1 MAIGI
6 STLQAIYQTYY
17 PDNML
22 PYLLPENLPLL
33 NMIQL
38 RGRTD
43 TATGDKIDM
52 PWLFGAPGGVSQDFA
67 AASAMAGE
75 SPQAV
80 RPEVRLSQ
88 IYKRLEILDKDN
100 LQSNGEAAY
109 QNLMETSMAM
119 ARMKVLNEI
128 DLLLHANGSGN
139 RNQVASG
146 VTSDT
151 VQLVGPSV
159 ETSYEIGD
167 QVVITSTDPATGAAP
182 TVVSGPHRIVAVDGS
197 AQSITLDSVVTVTTS
212 NFIALRGNTAGF
224 SSALLNPNL
233 IGLGAYNNITA
244 PSAGDSFLGVN
255 RSVYANRLSGY
266 RLQGQTF
273 SIQAAVKRLASDMS
287 RGSTPGGFTGLLMHP
302 DDLDALSTSMA
313 SVQRADVSATVG
325 AFSFDSVPVRTVLGT
340 VTGLSDPHIEKG
352 FARIVKPQV
361 LELHYINGLP
371 HLATLSGGVDQ
382 EFGANFDGRAVRM
395 RGYMQL
401 RCTDPRG
408 LGIVRLPST

>member
-38 RGRTD
+38 RGKTD
-43 TATGDKIDM
+43 TATGDVIDM
-52 PWLFGAPGGVSQDFA
+52 PWLYGAPGGVSQSFD
-67 AASAMAGE
+67 AASAMSGE
-75 SPQAV
+75 SPAAV
-80 RPEVRLSQ
+80 RPTVRLSQ

-119 ARMKVLNEI
+119 ARIKVLNEI
-128 DLLLHANGSGN
+128 DLLLHANGSGT
-139 RNQVASG
+139 RNNVVSN
-146 VTSDT
+146 VTSATIT
-151 VQLVGPSV
+151 VGGPSV
-159 ETSYEIGD
+159 ETSYEVGD
-167 QVVITSTDPATGAAP
+167 QVVITSNSPATGTAP
-182 TVVSGPHRIVAVDGS
+182 TIVSGPHRIVSVNGD
-197 AQSITLDSVVTVTTS
+197 AQQITLDSVVTVTTA
-212 NFIALRGNTAGF
+212 NFVALRGNTAGF
-224 SSALLNPNL
+224 GGALLNPNL

-244 PSAGDSFLGVN
+244 PAGGESFLGID
-255 RSVYANRLSGY
+255 RSVFQNRLSGY

-273 SIQAAVKRLASDMS
+273 SIQAAVKRLASNMS
-287 RGSTPGGFTGLLMHP
+287 RGSVPGGFCGLLMHP

-340 VTGLSDPHIEKG
+340 VTGLSDPHLEKG

-408 LGIVRLPST
+408 LGIVALPST